1 MLAEQKKL
9 AFAQEH
15 LHKCANIQIK
25 QPMNLILSVRLRFAA
40 ARILGLSAALSA
52 LGLASAALADDPAP
66 LSSLDTTNSPARLP
80 EVIVTGQKLPA
91 PVESLPVSDSVVTR
105 ATLTNADIQSPR
117 DASIYAP
124 NTFLSEFSA
133 RAQSVPYFRGIGGGL
148 GYNPGVTTFIDGVP
162 QLNFYSANIELLDV
176 DQVEFLRGPQ
186 GDLFGRNT
194 AAGLI
199 NITSVTP
206 VDFWTSKA
214 VGSYGNYDYGDFRGS
229 ISGPIIEN
237 KLDMSLAGGYSS
249 RDGYTTDQHGKGI
262 DGRLAEFGKGQL
274 LYKVS
279 ERFELRLISWGENDR
294 DGDYAL
300 GELNDITADPHVAP
314 REGGTDQ
321 GYNKRDIAA
330 GVVQANYHGEAVDL
344 TSISG
349 ASWWRND
356 ALTDW
361 DYTGS
366 YAHSLGPDGIVPF
379 YEDNIEQQRQFTQE
393 FRAASSKEKPIQL
406 ADALELS
413 WQSGL
418 FLFSQSYHQLD
429 SNFNNSLVAHTGALD
444 DLGTGVYGQVKL
456 TAWEHLDFTAGVR
469 YDYENKTA
477 KIGTVPFA
485 PNTNSPVYVSPSAN
499 FGEVSPAF
507 GLDWHFTSNQMVYAR
522 VAEGYKA
529 GGFNSEGPAEYGTEH
544 TWNYELGEKAIWL
557 DGKLE
562 TTAALFYIDWH
573 NIQESTFSTS
583 PNNPYGYYII
593 NTGGADSKGVEL
605 ETKYRPLPDW
615 DLFGSVGYTDAR
627 FQSDATYFGASI
639 AGNRLPNA
647 PEFTGNMGTEMSWSP
662 CRAVTL
668 YGRAELTVYGDFVYD
683 PSNLA
688 GQSTYSIAN
697 FRAGARGKNW
707 FAEGWVDNAFN
718 TSYVP
723 IAFNLYDGYPGIN
736 GRTGYVGESGA
747 PLTFGFRAGIY
758 F

>member
-1 MLAEQKKL
+1 MRTHLPPDYRFLAG
-9 AFAQEH
+9 
-15 LHKCANIQIK
+15 
-25 QPMNLILSVRLRFAA
+25 
-40 ARILGLSAALSA
+40 RIFRLSAVLLA
-52 LGLASAALADDPAP
+52 LGLASSARAQDSAP
-66 LSSLDTTNSPARLP
+66 PSSLSLTNSPTRLP
-80 EVIVTGQKLPA
+80 EVIVTGQKQPA
-91 PVESLPVSDSVVTR
+91 PVESLAVSDSVVTR
-105 ATLTNADIQSPR
+105 ETLTNADIQSPK
-117 DASIYAP
+117 DALIYAP
-124 NTFLSEFSA
+124 NTFLSEFTA

-162 QLNFYSANIELLDV
+162 QLNFYSANIELVGV

-194 AAGLI
+194 AGGLI
-199 NITSVTP
+199 NITSERPADV
-206 VDFWTSKA
+206 WTGKA

-229 ISGPIIEN
+229 FSGPIVQNE
-237 KLDMSLAGGYSS
+237 LDMSLAGGYSA

-262 DGRLAEFGKGQL
+262 DGRVAEFGKGQL

-279 ERFELRLISWGENDR
+279 DRFELRLISWGEHDR

-314 REGGTDQ
+314 REGGPDL
-321 GYNKRDIAA
+321 GYNNRDIAA
-330 GVVQANYHGEAVDL
+330 GVVQANYRGEAVDL
-344 TSISG
+344 ASISG

-356 ALTDW
+356 AYTDW
-361 DYTGS
+361 DYAGS
-366 YAHSLGPDGIVPF
+366 YAGALGPAVLGPYAVMPF

-393 FRAASSKEKPIQL
+393 FRAASSREKPIQL
-406 ADALELS
+406 ANALDLS

-418 FLFSQSYHQLD
+418 FLFTQSYHQLD
-429 SNFNNSLVAHTGALD
+429 SNFNNALVTHTGALD
-444 DLGTGVYGQVKL
+444 DLGTGVYGQVKW
-456 TAWEHLDFTAGVR
+456 TAWDQLDFTAGVR

-477 KIGTVPFA
+477 KLGTVAFL
-485 PNTNSPVYVSPSAN
+485 PNTNSPVHVSPSAD

-507 GLDWHFTSNQMVYAR
+507 GLAWHFSTNQMVYAR

-544 TWNYELGEKAIWL
+544 TWNYELGHKALWF

-573 NIQESTFSTS
+573 NIQEATFSAN
-583 PNNPYGYYII
+583 PGNPYGYYVI
-593 NTGGADSKGVEL
+593 NAGGADSKGVEF
-605 ETKYRPLPDW
+605 ETKYRPMPGW

-639 AGNRLPNA
+639 ARNRLPNA
-647 PEFTGNMGTEMSWSP
+647 PEFTGNMGTEASWSP

-668 YGRAELTVYGDFVYD
+668 YGRAEITVYGDFEYD

-697 FRAGARGKNW
+697 FRAGARGQNW
-707 FAEGWVDNAFN
+707 FAEGWVNNAFN

-723 IAFNLYDGYPGIN
+723 IAFNLYDGYQVPGIS
-736 GRTGYVGESGA
+736 GRTGYVGESGP
-747 PLTFGFRAGIY
+747 PLTFGLRAGIY